1 MVRIFFSPVRTRAL
15 LIGLGRP
22 QPLILI
28 KGPNPYER
36 MRNDNH
42 EDPPVGYKTILVH
55 CNDRQRLSRLL
66 DPAARLSAA
75 FGAHLIGLSVSPP
88 ITVIPAGM
96 PGTPDTIVID
106 ELAKAYRAKNPAMK
120 AAFHEAAAAQNITA
134 EWREE
139 DAGNYTVIRIVTRH
153 ARTADLVIASQAVC
167 DSKGSRSV
175 DIPDRLAIESGR
187 PVLII
192 PNGGSAQ
199 PVPNRVVV
207 GWTARREATR
217 AMFDALPLLKRA
229 DKVTV
234 LEVDP
239 DPVQE
244 AMEYTA
250 VCATLARHGV
260 MCEGEAAVSS
270 HGNAGN
276 ALLAYCERTKADLL
290 VMGCYGHSRLREF
303 VLGGAS
309 RRLLAGMT
317 LPVLMSH

>member
-1 MVRIFFSPVRTRAL
+1 
-15 LIGLGRP
+15 
-22 QPLILI
+22 
-28 KGPNPYER
+28 
-36 MRNDNH
+36 MRNDNR
-42 EDPPVGYKTILVH
+42 EDHAVGYKTILVH

-66 DPAARLSAA
+66 DPAVHLSAA

-106 ELAKAYRAKNPAMK
+106 ELAKAYRTKNPAMK
-120 AAFHEAAAAQNITA
+120 AAFQEAAAAQNLAA

-139 DAGNYTVIRIVTRH
+139 DAGTDTVTRIVTRH
-153 ARTADLVIASQAVC
+153 ARTADLVIASQAVS
-167 DSKGSRSV
+167 DSKASRSV
-175 DIPDRLAIESGR
+175 DIPDRLALESGR

-192 PNGGSAQ
+192 PNGGSAR

-229 DKVTV
+229 DKVTL

-239 DPVQE
+239 GPVQE
-244 AMEYTA
+244 TMQYRTA
-250 VCATLARHGV
+250 ASATLARHGV
-260 MCEGEAAVSS
+260 FCEAEAVVSS
-270 HGNAGN
+270 HGNVGD
-276 ALLAYCERTKADLL
+276 ALLEYCKRTRADLL

-309 RRLLAGMT
+309 RRLLAGMA